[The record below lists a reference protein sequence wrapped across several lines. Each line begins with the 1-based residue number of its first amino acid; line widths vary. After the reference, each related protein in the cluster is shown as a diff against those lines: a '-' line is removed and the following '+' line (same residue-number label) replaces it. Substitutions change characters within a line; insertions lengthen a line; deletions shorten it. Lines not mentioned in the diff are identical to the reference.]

1 MFYKLLWHLLDK
13 LLCTLLLINPAVCT
27 ITTRRRQ
34 SSTIKRVLIVYV
46 KGLVGEVDRL
56 SIPFPANNY
65 PAWFF
70 IFGRGREGNP
80 HNRIVLFYLNI
91 RGREGNP
98 HSRIVLF
105 YLNIRE
111 EGKETNISCFCQS
124 KISKLNNFKNVFF
137 FKH

>member
-91 RGREGNP
+91 R
-98 HSRIVLF
+98 
-105 YLNIRE
+105 E